1 MKVLFKKNSEYQDGP
16 MVYLNVNELENE
28 KNNLLYCY
36 GIDAGYRLNRPDP
49 NLFKYRIYF
58 EGEEPNGFCLGQ
70 LPHERGNWTIDYW
83 TKVLHLCPY
92 TAAWENAVYNTD
104 KFELANFF
112 FNQKYVVHSEKIYDV
127 CYIGGTQRH
136 TGDSIFGRIC
146 DVINK
151 FPNYRLVSRDNYSD
165 VTDRSVSY
173 FEKLKINSQCKIS
186 VVANILHTPN
196 SSYARQQSNHIK
208 NMDHWELNE
217 AFKMIDYGIMPQ
229 IKGRVI
235 EAAANKS
242 LVLVLKD
249 EWNVIEHFHTPNEH
263 FLYFDSI
270 DKLEDKINE
279 CLNNWDFCE
288 KIIDNMYNN
297 YIENYTLE
305 KFYQRHLKQYD
316 I

>member
-1 MKVLFKKNSEYQDGP
+1 
-16 MVYLNVNELENE
+16 
-28 KNNLLYCY
+28 
-36 GIDAGYRLNRPDP
+36 
-49 NLFKYRIYF
+49 
-58 EGEEPNGFCLGQ
+58 
-70 LPHERGNWTIDYW
+70 
-83 TKVLHLCPY
+83 
-92 TAAWENAVYNTD
+92 
-104 KFELANFF
+104 
-112 FNQKYVVHSEKIYDV
+112 
-127 CYIGGTQRH
+127 
-136 TGDSIFGRIC
+136 
-146 DVINK
+146 
-151 FPNYRLVSRDNYSD
+151 
-165 VTDRSVSY
+165 
-173 FEKLKINSQCKIS
+173 
-186 VVANILHTPN
+186 
-196 SSYARQQSNHIK
+196 
-208 NMDHWELNE
+208 
-217 AFKMIDYGIMPQ
+217 MPQ

-305 KFYQRHLKQYD
+305 KFYQRHLKKYD